1 MATSP
6 SPVRALLDAIEE
18 PALLVGNQRIAA
30 ANRAARDLLGERI
43 EGSDIRLAIR
53 HPEALEHILNGV
65 PGKIAM
71 VGLGDAERPWELS
84 VRPLADGMQLVRLI
98 DRSAAR
104 AAERMRVDFVANASH
119 ELRTPLATIIGYAET
134 LSEAGNIDP
143 AMRTRFGT
151 TIHAEARRMLRIVE
165 DLMSL
170 SRIEADRFVVP
181 QDRVSLEEI
190 ARIVAENGRPL
201 AEARGCRII
210 VEVEP
215 GPAAR
220 RGRFRP
226 AAAADRQSCRQCDSL
241 WLRTE
246 GLRGHNS
253 RRARSRRRSV
263 DRARHR

>member
-1 MATSP
+1 M
-6 SPVRALLDAIEE
+6 LDAIEE
-18 PALLVGNQRIAA
+18 PALLIGDQRITA
-30 ANRAARDLLGERI
+30 ANRSARELLGARI

-53 HPEALEHILNGV
+53 HPEALEHILDGK

-71 VGLGDAERPWELS
+71 VGLGDADRPWELS
-84 VRPLADGMQLVRLI
+84 VRPLADGMQLIRLT

-134 LSEAGNIDP
+134 LSEAGEIDP
-143 AMRTRFGT
+143 ATRTRFGT

-190 ARIVAENGRPL
+190 ARIAAENGRS
-201 AEARGCRII
+201 AGRGARLPDSRRSRTR
-210 VEVEP
+210 
-215 GPAAR
+215 PAAD
-220 RGRFRP
+220 RGRFRSVAP
-226 AAAADRQSCRQCDSL
+226 AGRQSCRQRDSL
-241 WLRTE
+241 WLRAQ
-246 GLRGHNS
+246 GLR
-253 RRARSRRRSV
+253 
-263 DRARHR
+263 RHH